1 MFSVYRMLFLA
12 FKKIRIVKKHLSS
25 DSHNPIKTSSIGKS
39 AIALTWG
46 NFHLPMNT
54 SLVNLCIIMMK
65 CLKKILKTDHEK

>member
-25 DSHNPIKTSSIGKS
+25 ESHNPIKTSSIAKS
-39 AIALTWG
+39 ATALTWG

-54 SLVNLCIIMMK
+54 SLVNFVYHHDEV
-65 CLKKILKTDHEK
+65 LKKNP